1 MRTTESNVNP
11 LKDFLKSLIV
21 SEPDGWVDLNK
32 NNIPIISLYF
42 NSGGVVFETF
52 EEVIKGL
59 EILAEY
65 GIIEISNNKLRI
77 TEYGKNAL

>member
-1 MRTTESNVNP
+1 MRIIESTINP
-11 LKDFLKSLIV
+11 LKDFLKSLV
-21 SEPDGWVDLNK
+21 DSKDEWVNLNS

-42 NSGGVVFETF
+42 NSGGVVFETHQ
-52 EEVIKGL
+52 EVVKGL

-65 GIIEISNNKLRI
+65 GIIEISDNKIRI